1 MFNCYDLALLRDVNR
16 ALRTRHVA
24 VWHTDMLGTG
34 PGGWRP
40 ADRWL
45 RETYPVIR
53 NSVMPLNGLAGS
65 MSLRRRLRFRDE

>member
-1 MFNCYDLALLRDVNR
+1 
-16 ALRTRHVA
+16 
-24 VWHTDMLGTG
+24 MLGTG